1 MNMNFNIGKPLDEVF
16 KDIANIAKSYDDDKK
31 KLPLNNKF
39 LQKVTEYIANFTKD
53 EQRTGAKRDLLFD
66 CLISQAAC
74 ERHFYDLI
82 NEPDL
87 AIFYYHIQC
96 SLSTVKCN
104 MV

>member
-1 MNMNFNIGKPLDEVF
+1 MNMNFNICKPLDEVL

-53 EQRTGAKRDLLFD
+53 EQWTGTKRDLLFD

-104 MV
+104 MI